1 MIAPELAVVTAV
13 DVSYDDVG
21 DRVVAKLD
29 PKPVFVLVAPG
40 ACSDLDASRPDGAR
54 VALTLHFPKSWCGA
68 PLKGARVD
76 LRGRRFRV
84 VGDPVPYTA
93 VNVPGCYN
101 MPVEVEAVDG

>member
-1 MIAPELAVVTAV
+1 MIAPELAVVTTA
-13 DVSYDDVG
+13 DVAYDDVG
-21 DRVVAKLD
+21 DRVAAEAVAK
-29 PKPVFVLVAPG
+29 PAFVLVAPG
-40 ACSDLDASRPDGAR
+40 ACSDLDASRPEGAR

-68 PLKGARVD
+68 SLKGARVD

-93 VNVPGCYN
+93 SNVPGGYN